1 MRGTRNSLFAIRYS
15 LLRGCDDLS
24 ANSHFRGFGVGAS
37 RHSALAWPTGLNAVR
52 LDTDDFYWL
61 PTSPPYRLKREVTER
76 LVLLQAAFAD
86 AERWVLSGSCDSWIG
101 SLVESFDLVVFVV
114 APTSLRLARLRHR
127 ERARFGEAALAPGGA
142 MLDQHRDFLNWAAA
156 YDTGASAGRNRQRH
170 ELWLSQ
176 RDCPVQRVDGRE
188 AVGDI
193 VDGLLRQ
200 ISGNRQ

>member
-1 MRGTRNSLFAIRYS
+1 VPEGADEGLRYS
-15 LLRGCDDLS
+15 LRKRGGSNLRRIHITGAAGAGVTSLGC
-24 ANSHFRGFGVGAS
+24 
-37 RHSALAWPTGLNAVR
+37 ALADRLDAVH

-61 PTSPPYRLKREVTER
+61 PTAPPFRLKREVTER
-76 LVLLQAAFAD
+76 LALLQAAFAN

-142 MLDQHRDFLNWAAA
+142 MHDQHRAFLNWAAA
-156 YDTGASAGRNRQRH
+156 YDTGAAAGRNRQRH

-176 RDCPVQRVDGRE
+176 RGC
-188 AVGDI
+188 
-193 VDGLLRQ
+193 
-200 ISGNRQ
+200 